1 MIVGYEKGTVTSAAQ
16 LSLRRR
22 GFAHRSFRFQTD
34 SVEFAFGFFLIRPK
48 VAGFDFGARVVLALH
63 RRTGYATQHGELAH
77 VRERV
82 GNRPLKQT
90 LTRCRQI
97 RVGSEV
103 IIKALQ
109 RRMKAI
115 DFLIPL
121 ERL

>member
-63 RRTGYATQHGELAH
+63 RLAGYAAKHGDLTD
-77 VRERV
+77 VREGV
-82 GNRPLKQT
+82 GNRALKHSLARSGQ
-90 LTRCRQI
+90 LGI
-97 RVGSEV
+97 RSEV
-103 IIKALQ
+103 IIECLQ
-109 RRMKAI
+109 SCMEASYFI
-115 DFLIPL
+115 VPT